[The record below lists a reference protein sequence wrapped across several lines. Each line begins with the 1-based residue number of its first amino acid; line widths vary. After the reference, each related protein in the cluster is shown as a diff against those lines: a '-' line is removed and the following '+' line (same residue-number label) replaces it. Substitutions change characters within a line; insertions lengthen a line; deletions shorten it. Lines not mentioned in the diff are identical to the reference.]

1 MEDRQDVQF
10 LLWSLYSASTSP
22 TIDSIFASLNL
33 NHAVTS
39 PTKPISI
46 ISHIYGPQTV
56 EERRG
61 RSKTNLLSN
70 PCNLRSNFTCSC
82 VFSTFFVPLS
92 ASVDEAISARICG
105 GTYFPFS
112 VADGGVAVVVGVS
125 PVVAVDGDGATFSGD
140 DEGASWVTALE
151 VVFAFVN
158 AFRRSF
164 SISSSSFSDSE
175 V

>member
-1 MEDRQDVQF
+1 MVPVQRF
-10 LLWSLYSASTSP
+10 
-22 TIDSIFASLNL
+22 NL
-33 NHAVTS
+33 SNNRLDIRFTQSKSRSNQPNKANQHHF
-39 PTKPISI
+39 PY
-46 ISHIYGPQTV
+46 IYGPQTV
-56 EERRG
+56 EERPG
-61 RSKTNLLSN
+61 RCKTNLLSN

-112 VADGGVAVVVGVS
+112 VADGGDAVVVGVG
-125 PVVAVDGDGATFSGD
+125 PVVAVDGDGAAFSGD
-140 DEGASWVTALE
+140 DEGASWVAALE

-158 AFRRSF
+158 TFRRSS
-164 SISSSSFSDSE
+164 SISSSSSSDSE